1 MKENYAQAL
10 KQVLKYEGGY
20 VDHPKDPG
28 GPTNKGVTQAVY
40 DNWRKSQNLSIQSVR
55 AIADSEVAA
64 IYKNLY
70 WDRVSGDLLPSGVD
84 FAVFDFAVNSGV
96 SRAAKMLQSVV
107 GVTQDGQIGPA
118 TILATKTYVAM
129 SITNRR
135 LAFMQSLSIW
145 STFGKGWSA
154 RIADVK
160 AQIIALVKQTY
171 CCSYGVVCCKTSIY
185 AWHFLQEDTRMNSL
199 VTNWKTTIP
208 GVITLIGVL
217 FNIWQTKTVDWSTL
231 QAALV
236 AVGLIGA
243 KDYNVTGK

>member
-1 MKENYAQAL
+1 MKENYPQAL

-70 WDRVSGDLLPSGVD
+70 WDRISGDLLPSGVD

-96 SRAAKMLQSVV
+96 SRAAKTLQAVV
-107 GVTQDGQIGPA
+107 GVTQDGVIGPA
-118 TILATKTYVAM
+118 TIQATKTYVAM
-129 SITNRR
+129 TVTNKR

-160 AQIIALVKQTY
+160 NQIL
-171 CCSYGVVCCKTSIY
+171 
-185 AWHFLQEDTRMNSL
+185 SL
-199 VTNWKTTIP
+199 V
-208 GVITLIGVL
+208 G
-217 FNIWQTKTVDWSTL
+217 
-231 QAALV
+231 
-236 AVGLIGA
+236 
-243 KDYNVTGK
+243 

>member
-1 MKENYAQAL
+1 MKENYPQAL

-64 IYKNLY
+64 IYRQEY
-70 WDRVSGDLLPSGVD
+70 WDRVRGDDLPSGVD
-84 FAVFDFAVNSGV
+84 FAVFDYAVNSGV
-96 SRAAKMLQSVV
+96 SRAAKTLQAVV
-107 GVTQDGQIGPA
+107 GVTQDGVIGPA
-118 TILATKTYVAM
+118 TIQATKTYVAM

-160 AQIIALVKQTY
+160 AQIIALVK
-171 CCSYGVVCCKTSIY
+171 
-185 AWHFLQEDTRMNSL
+185 
-199 VTNWKTTIP
+199 
-208 GVITLIGVL
+208 
-217 FNIWQTKTVDWSTL
+217 
-231 QAALV
+231 
-236 AVGLIGA
+236 
-243 KDYNVTGK
+243 

>member
-1 MKENYAQAL
+1 MKENYPQAL

-154 RIADVK
+154 RIGDVK
-160 AQIIALVKQTY
+160 KQIIALV
-171 CCSYGVVCCKTSIY
+171 G
-185 AWHFLQEDTRMNSL
+185 
-199 VTNWKTTIP
+199 
-208 GVITLIGVL
+208 
-217 FNIWQTKTVDWSTL
+217 
-231 QAALV
+231 
-236 AVGLIGA
+236 
-243 KDYNVTGK
+243 

>member
-1 MKENYAQAL
+1 MKENYPQAL

-40 DNWRKSQNLSIQSVR
+40 DNWRRSQKLPTQSVR

-70 WDRVSGDLLPSGVD
+70 WDRVSGDLLPDGVD

-96 SRAAKMLQSVV
+96 SRAAKYLQAIV

-118 TILATKTYVAM
+118 TIQATKTFVAM
-129 SITNRR
+129 AVTNKR
-135 LAFMQSLSIW
+135 LAFMRSLSIW
-145 STFGKGWSA
+145 STFGKGWAA

-160 AQIIALVKQTY
+160 AQIIAFV
-171 CCSYGVVCCKTSIY
+171 
-185 AWHFLQEDTRMNSL
+185 R
-199 VTNWKTTIP
+199 
-208 GVITLIGVL
+208 
-217 FNIWQTKTVDWSTL
+217 
-231 QAALV
+231 
-236 AVGLIGA
+236 
-243 KDYNVTGK
+243 

>member
-40 DNWRKSQNLSIQSVR
+40 DSWQKSQNLPTQSVR
-55 AIADSEVAA
+55 NISDATVAA
-64 IYKNLY
+64 IYKQQY
-70 WDRVSGDLLPSGVD
+70 WDRIRGDDLPAGVD

-96 SRAAKMLQSVV
+96 SRAAKTLQAVV
-107 GVTQDGQIGPA
+107 GVTQDGVIGPA
-118 TILATKTYVAM
+118 TIQATKTYVAM
-129 SITNRR
+129 AVTNKR

-160 AQIIALVKQTY
+160 AQIIALV
-171 CCSYGVVCCKTSIY
+171 G
-185 AWHFLQEDTRMNSL
+185 
-199 VTNWKTTIP
+199 
-208 GVITLIGVL
+208 
-217 FNIWQTKTVDWSTL
+217 
-231 QAALV
+231 
-236 AVGLIGA
+236 
-243 KDYNVTGK
+243 

>member
-40 DNWRKSQNLSIQSVR
+40 DSWRKSQNLPTQSVR

-70 WDRVSGDLLPSGVD
+70 WDRISGDNLPAGVD
-84 FAVFDFAVNSGV
+84 FAVFDYAVNSGV
-96 SRAAKMLQSVV
+96 SRAAKTLQSIV
-107 GVTQDGQIGPA
+107 GVTQDGVIGPA
-118 TILATKTYVAM
+118 TIEATKTYVAM

-160 AQIIALVKQTY
+160 AQIIALVK
-171 CCSYGVVCCKTSIY
+171 
-185 AWHFLQEDTRMNSL
+185 
-199 VTNWKTTIP
+199 
-208 GVITLIGVL
+208 
-217 FNIWQTKTVDWSTL
+217 
-231 QAALV
+231 
-236 AVGLIGA
+236 
-243 KDYNVTGK
+243 

>member
-1 MKENYAQAL
+1 MKENYPQAL

-55 AIADSEVAA
+55 AITDSEVAA
-64 IYKNLY
+64 IYKNLS

-84 FAVFDFAVNSGV
+84 VAVFDFAVNSGV
-96 SRAAKMLQSVV
+96 SRAAKTLQAVV
-107 GVTQDGQIGPA
+107 GVTQDGVIGPA
-118 TILATKTYVAM
+118 TIQAAKTYVAM

-160 AQIIALVKQTY
+160 AQIIALVK
-171 CCSYGVVCCKTSIY
+171 
-185 AWHFLQEDTRMNSL
+185 
-199 VTNWKTTIP
+199 
-208 GVITLIGVL
+208 
-217 FNIWQTKTVDWSTL
+217 
-231 QAALV
+231 
-236 AVGLIGA
+236 
-243 KDYNVTGK
+243 

>member
-1 MKENYAQAL
+1 MKENYPQAL

-40 DNWRKSQNLSIQSVR
+40 DSWRKTQNLPTQSVR

-70 WDRVSGDLLPSGVD
+70 WDRISGDDLPAGVD

-107 GVTQDGQIGPA
+107 GVAQDGQIGPA
-118 TILATKTYVAM
+118 TIQATKAYVAM
-129 SITNRR
+129 AVTNKR

-160 AQIIALVKQTY
+160 AQIVAL
-171 CCSYGVVCCKTSIY
+171 CG
-185 AWHFLQEDTRMNSL
+185 
-199 VTNWKTTIP
+199 
-208 GVITLIGVL
+208 
-217 FNIWQTKTVDWSTL
+217 
-231 QAALV
+231 
-236 AVGLIGA
+236 
-243 KDYNVTGK
+243 

>member
-1 MKENYAQAL
+1 MKENYPQAL

-55 AIADSEVAA
+55 AIVDSEVAA

-70 WDRVSGDLLPSGVD
+70 WDRISGDLLPSGVD
-84 FAVFDFAVNSGV
+84 FAVFDYAVNSGV
-96 SRAAKMLQSVV
+96 SRAAKTLQAVV
-107 GVTQDGQIGPA
+107 GVTQDGVIGPA
-118 TILATKTYVAM
+118 TIQATKTYVAM
-129 SITNRR
+129 TVTNKR

-160 AQIIALVKQTY
+160 AQIL
-171 CCSYGVVCCKTSIY
+171 
-185 AWHFLQEDTRMNSL
+185 SL
-199 VTNWKTTIP
+199 V
-208 GVITLIGVL
+208 G
-217 FNIWQTKTVDWSTL
+217 
-231 QAALV
+231 
-236 AVGLIGA
+236 
-243 KDYNVTGK
+243 

>member
-1 MKENYAQAL
+1 MKENYPQAL

-40 DNWRKSQNLSIQSVR
+40 DNWRKSQNLSTQSVR

-70 WDRVSGDLLPSGVD
+70 WDRISGDLLPSGVD
-84 FAVFDFAVNSGV
+84 FAVFDYAVNSGV
-96 SRAAKMLQSVV
+96 SRAAKTLQAVV
-107 GVTQDGQIGPA
+107 GVTQDGVIGPA
-118 TILATKTYVAM
+118 TIQATKTYVAM

-154 RIADVK
+154 RIADVN
-160 AQIIALVKQTY
+160 AQIIALVK
-171 CCSYGVVCCKTSIY
+171 
-185 AWHFLQEDTRMNSL
+185 
-199 VTNWKTTIP
+199 
-208 GVITLIGVL
+208 
-217 FNIWQTKTVDWSTL
+217 
-231 QAALV
+231 
-236 AVGLIGA
+236 
-243 KDYNVTGK
+243 

>member
-1 MKENYAQAL
+1 MKENYPQAL

-20 VDHPKDPG
+20 VNHPKDPG
-28 GPTNKGVTQAVY
+28 GPTNKGITQAVY

-107 GVTQDGQIGPA
+107 GVTQDGVIGPA
-118 TILATKTYVAM
+118 TIQATKTYVAM
-129 SITNRR
+129 TVTNKR

-160 AQIIALVKQTY
+160 AQIIAFV
-171 CCSYGVVCCKTSIY
+171 
-185 AWHFLQEDTRMNSL
+185 R
-199 VTNWKTTIP
+199 
-208 GVITLIGVL
+208 
-217 FNIWQTKTVDWSTL
+217 
-231 QAALV
+231 
-236 AVGLIGA
+236 
-243 KDYNVTGK
+243 

>member
-40 DNWRKSQNLSIQSVR
+40 DSWRKTQNLPTQSVR
-55 AIADSEVAA
+55 NINDSEVAA

-70 WDRVSGDLLPSGVD
+70 WDRISGDLLPAGVD

-107 GVTQDGQIGPA
+107 GVTQDGVIGPA
-118 TILATKTYVAM
+118 TIQATKTYVAM
-129 SITNRR
+129 AVTNKR

-160 AQIIALVKQTY
+160 AQIIALVK
-171 CCSYGVVCCKTSIY
+171 
-185 AWHFLQEDTRMNSL
+185 
-199 VTNWKTTIP
+199 
-208 GVITLIGVL
+208 
-217 FNIWQTKTVDWSTL
+217 
-231 QAALV
+231 
-236 AVGLIGA
+236 
-243 KDYNVTGK
+243 

>member
-1 MKENYAQAL
+1 MKENYPQAL

-40 DNWRKSQNLSIQSVR
+40 DNWRRSQKLPTQSVR

-70 WDRVSGDLLPSGVD
+70 WDRVSGDNLPDGVD

-96 SRAAKMLQSVV
+96 SRAAKYLQAVV
-107 GVTQDGQIGPA
+107 GVTQDGVVGPA
-118 TILATKTYVAM
+118 TIQATKTYVAM
-129 SITNRR
+129 TVTNKR

-160 AQIIALVKQTY
+160 AQIL
-171 CCSYGVVCCKTSIY
+171 
-185 AWHFLQEDTRMNSL
+185 SL
-199 VTNWKTTIP
+199 V
-208 GVITLIGVL
+208 G
-217 FNIWQTKTVDWSTL
+217 
-231 QAALV
+231 
-236 AVGLIGA
+236 
-243 KDYNVTGK
+243 